1 MDRFPDG
8 THMWRKCD
16 GASMAQNYA
25 QQNLALFEPQ
35 LHQMFEG
42 TGKAV
47 GEFPVFYYLVGKTY
61 QIFGFSNEIFRWWW
75 WGLLALGFY
84 FLFQWFYLKTK
95 STTVSILLNIFCFTP
110 PILVYYGIEFLPD
123 TVALALSFGGLYFY
137 EKWREN
143 SSNWSISL
151 GVLFFS
157 LAMLTKV
164 SAGILLVAIASHEII
179 TLQKGGLWNTIK
191 VMLPWVIPFIITLI
205 WLQYAAWYNAQSNN
219 VYFLLDTVPYWTLSV
234 EQIIGVKTNF
244 MEAWFK
250 ELVAYKSLWLLVVPF
265 FALGLLWYKKL
276 QKETIPLVVYTL
288 LTGSFILLFFERFG
302 HHDYYIICLYGVLP
316 LAAIYCVSIIKELFY
331 NKLAILFVVLAAIP
345 FVSKNV
351 SFAQTISKTRA
362 HTWNYYN
369 KLDNNLAEIETWL
382 IENGITKETPI
393 LSVYDPS
400 PNVSL
405 YYLNRKGLSNIYNQ
419 ELSEEFVQHARNSG
433 VNYLLVHSE
442 GLKTERER
450 SLYCRDTL
458 SSIGNIHL
466 FKLN

>member
-25 QQNLALFEPQ
+25 QQDLPLLEPQ

-95 STTVSILLNIFCFTP
+95 STIVSILLNIFCFTP

-143 SSNWSISL
+143 SSNWSIYI
-151 GVLFFS
+151 GVVFFS

-164 SAGILLVAIASHEII
+164 SAGILLVAIASFEII
-179 TLQKGGLWNTIK
+179 TLQKGTLWNTIK
-191 VMLPWVIPFIITLI
+191 VLLPWTVPFIITLI

-219 VYFLLDTVPYWTLSV
+219 VYFLLDTVPYWTLSE

-244 MEAWFK
+244 MESWFK

-265 FALGLLWYKKL
+265 FALGVLWYKKL

-316 LAAIYCVSIIKELFY
+316 LVAIYCVSIIKELFSS
-331 NKLAILFVVLAAIP
+331 KLLLVFVVLAAIP
-345 FVSKNV
+345 FVSINV
-351 SFAQTISKTRA
+351 SSAQSIAKTRV

-369 KLDNNLAEIETWL
+369 KLDNNLAQIEMWL

-419 ELSEEFVQHARNSG
+419 ELSEEFVQHARNIG